1 MQRIKSKGKNGG
13 EMKMTE
19 QTQTNKFLDAVAWG
33 VFIVLLGA
41 SWIASSYYKIDTGI
55 YLALGTGLILIAL
68 NLTRRVME
76 IRISKFS
83 LFIGLL
89 ALALSLSGIVG
100 YELSFIPTVI
110 VLVGFFIVAEAIQK
124 TIHKKPTGA

>member
-1 MQRIKSKGKNGG
+1 
-13 EMKMTE
+13 MKMTE
-19 QTQTNKFLDAVAWG
+19 QTQTNKFLDAIAWG
-33 VFIVLLGA
+33 VFIMLLGA

-89 ALALSLSGIVG
+89 ALTLSLSGIVG

-124 TIHKKPTGA
+124 TIHKKPTGT